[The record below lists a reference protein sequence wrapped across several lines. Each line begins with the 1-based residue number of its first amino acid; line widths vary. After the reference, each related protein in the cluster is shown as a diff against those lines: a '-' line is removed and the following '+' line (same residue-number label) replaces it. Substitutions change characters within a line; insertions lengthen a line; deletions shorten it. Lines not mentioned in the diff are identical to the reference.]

1 MSTEQQ
7 PEEQPEQQ
15 PEQQP
20 EEQPEQQPEEQ
31 PEQQP
36 EEQPEEQPESVP
48 PTPTVTVTRYEMYPS
63 EEPTCYCVGF
73 SITCPSGR
81 KTMYRDTQVALTDA
95 QGKTE
100 QEIAD
105 MAYTS
110 LKESID
116 QWVCTEMTKPR
127 ILGSQFT
134 PSSVS

>member
-7 PEEQPEQQ
+7 PDSVPEV
-15 PEQQP
+15 QP
-20 EEQPEQQPEEQ
+20 EEQPEPVPEEQ
-31 PEQQP
+31 PD
-36 EEQPEEQPESVP
+36 SVP
-48 PTPTVTVTRYEMYPS
+48 PTLPTPTITITRYEMYPS